1 MKGKFKIGYLLSL
14 ITFILVIALACSK
27 SAAPQTFV
35 VTPVVAYQDPP
46 QYGTPFSAVPA
57 SKDMVMYEVN
67 IRTYAPANFIG
78 AMARLDSIKAL
89 GVNVIWLMPSY
100 PIGVVKGIGSPYAIK
115 NYTAVKPEFGTLEN
129 FRAYVD
135 KAHSLGMAV
144 IMDWVANH
152 TAWDHVWIG
161 NKSWYKQDAYGNIII
176 PPGTNYSDVAA
187 LDFNNK
193 DMRLEMIKAMKYWV
207 YTANTDGYRCDFADN
222 VPSDFWKQS
231 LDSLKKINTHKLIL
245 LAEGTKGDQITAGF
259 QISYAFN
266 FYGTLKG
273 LFAGTQTTAALFS
286 ANANENA
293 SLPSPGIKLR
303 YITNHDVSSYDGS
316 TLQIYKSKQG
326 ALAAFALASYMGGI
340 PLIYNSQ
347 EVAYPNTIDF
357 FKDVQVDYTA
367 NQDMVAAYK
376 KILAFK
382 KAHEALKVG
391 VITAYADDNVVAFER
406 KDGTDNVLILVNSR
420 NSTIPF
426 NIPAGLQNT
435 TWKNGLD
442 NGNITLASQYA
453 FKPYEYLV
461 LSR

>member
-1 MKGKFKIGYLLSL
+1 MKGKFKIAYP
-14 ITFILVIALACSK
+14 IYFIALVLTTALGCSK
-27 SAAPQTFV
+27 STLPQ
-35 VTPVVAYQDPP
+35 PVVPPVVVYQDPP

-100 PIGVVKGIGSPYAIK
+100 PIGIVKGIGSPYAIK
-115 NYTAVKPEFGTLEN
+115 DYTAVKPEFGTLED
-129 FRAYVD
+129 FRAYVA

-152 TAWDHVWIG
+152 TSWDHVWIG
-161 NKSWYKQDAYGNIII
+161 NKSWYKQDTYGNIII

-187 LDFNNK
+187 LDFNNT
-193 DMRLEMIKAMKYWV
+193 DMRLEMIKTMKYWV
-207 YTANTDGYRCDFADN
+207 YTANIDGYRCDFADN

-245 LAEGTKGDQITAGF
+245 LAEGTKGDHISAGF
-259 QISYAFN
+259 QLSYAFN

-286 ANANENA
+286 SNTNENA

-326 ALAAFALASYMGGI
+326 ALAAFTLASYMGGI

-347 EVAYPNTIDF
+347 EVGYANTIDF
-357 FKDVQVDYTA
+357 FKDVQVNYNA

-391 VITAYADDNVVAFER
+391 ALTAYADDNVVAFER
-406 KDGTDNVLILVNSR
+406 KDGTDNVLILVNIK

-435 TWKNGLD
+435 TWKNGL
-442 NGNITLASQYA
+442 NNSNVTLATQYS
-453 FKPYEYLV
+453 FQPYEYLV
-461 LSR
+461 LSK